1 MAKQQP
7 APEPTAEGGDAPVK
21 SKKKLLILIGA
32 AFLAVL
38 LSAGGVAFFLLG
50 GEDEPEEQAADTAP
64 GQQMALYQPMD
75 PAFVVNFTHEGKRR
89 YMQVNVVLMGRDPE
103 GMAAL
108 AQHMPLLRNELVLQ
122 FSSEEFSSLFTPEG
136 KEALRE
142 RATLAVKAMLE
153 KELGNPV
160 IESVLFTN
168 IVLQ

>member
-1 MAKQQP
+1 MAKQEQIQ
-7 APEPTAEGGDAPVK
+7 EPTAEGEGTPVK

-38 LSAGGVAFFLLG
+38 LSAGGVAYFLLSG
-50 GEDEPEEQAADTAP
+50 DDEVTEQAADAEP
-64 GQQMALYQPMD
+64 LRQVALYQPMD
-75 PAFVVNFTHEGKRR
+75 PAFVVNFTHEGRRR

-103 GMAAL
+103 LMAAL
-108 AQHMPLLRNELVLQ
+108 SQHMPLLRNELVLQ
-122 FSSEEFSSLFTPEG
+122 FSSEEYASLFTPEG
-136 KEALRE
+136 KDALRE

>member
-1 MAKQQP
+1 MAKQ
-7 APEPTAEGGDAPVK
+7 EPTQQPVAEGEGASVK
-21 SKKKLLILIGA
+21 NKKKLLILIGGV
-32 AFLAVL
+32 FLAVL
-38 LSAGGVAFFLLG
+38 LSAGVAAYFLLS
-50 GEDEPEEQAADTAP
+50 GEDAPVEQAEDAVP
-64 GQQMALYQPMD
+64 GKPVALYQPMD
-75 PAFVVNFTHEGKRR
+75 PAFVVNYTHEGRRR

-108 AQHMPLLRNELVLQ
+108 SQHMPLLRNELVLQ

-136 KEALRE
+136 KGALRD